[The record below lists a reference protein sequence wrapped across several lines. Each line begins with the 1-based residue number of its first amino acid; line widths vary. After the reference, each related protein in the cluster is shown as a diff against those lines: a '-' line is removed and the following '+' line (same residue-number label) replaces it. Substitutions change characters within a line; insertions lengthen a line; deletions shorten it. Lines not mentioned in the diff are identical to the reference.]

1 MAVRHFWV
9 AAALCTVAELFPSKV
24 KRSWDAECLFIA
36 TMYSCL
42 GRAEKCSYFIFQ
54 ARLGRLPF
62 HPDMFPESLLDGF
75 EASGTSATANTAY
88 CYRRP

>member
-24 KRSWDAECLFIA
+24 KRSWDLEHLFIA

-42 GRAEKCSYFIFQ
+42 GRAEKCNYFIFQ
-54 ARLGRLPF
+54 WSGQAALLP
-62 HPDMFPESLLDGF
+62 
-75 EASGTSATANTAY
+75 
-88 CYRRP
+88 